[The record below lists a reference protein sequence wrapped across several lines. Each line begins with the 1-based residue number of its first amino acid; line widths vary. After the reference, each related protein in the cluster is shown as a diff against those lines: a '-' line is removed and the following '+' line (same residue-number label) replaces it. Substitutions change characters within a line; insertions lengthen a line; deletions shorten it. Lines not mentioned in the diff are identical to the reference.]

1 MAKSKEEIEKEIL
14 GFLDENSTHKGD
26 GTLPGCGLRH
36 GIACALGTCKNNLPR
51 VTPIDFFNDG
61 LTLWIMGNAGG
72 KLGNIRSNPNVSV
85 GIYTRM
91 DHSVENRSIQLWGKA
106 SLLTY
111 RKQKEQFMEIVTKF
125 PMLDAIR
132 QGMRVGMMG
141 TAGNEDFEAKLDK
154 SLNRLTLIKVEPER
168 IALLIVRPDG
178 TMEKLIWGKSK

>member
-1 MAKSKEEIEKEIL
+1 M
-14 GFLDENSTHKGD
+14 
-26 GTLPGCGLRH
+26 
-36 GIACALGTCKNNLPR
+36 
-51 VTPIDFFNDG
+51 
-61 LTLWIMGNAGG
+61 
-72 KLGNIRSNPNVSV
+72 
-85 GIYTRM
+85 
-91 DHSVENRSIQLWGKA
+91 
-106 SLLTY
+106 LTY

-168 IALLIVRPDG
+168 IALLIARPDG